1 MAKKVTVISTS
12 IRPNSNSELLAKS
25 FAEGAEAAGNEVTFI
40 TLKDKDIRFC
50 RGCLSCHQTGKC
62 IIQDD
67 VAPIMDAVLQAD
79 VVAWATPIY
88 YFEMSGQMKTLIDR
102 MNPMYPKDYRFRD
115 VYFLATAAG
124 APRGDPVR
132 RAALFGSLLFVWRG
146 TQDGLPVHTLIHGLA
161 PVIHKST
168 AQGLITSFC
177 NSIVNEPDFPLD
189 ITVKANA
196 ITGGVDDNAPVFAA
210 LSSIPSE
217 KIRRKL

>member
-79 VVAWATPIY
+79 VVVWATPIY

-115 VYFLATAAG
+115 VYFLATAAARFPG
-124 APRGDPVR
+124 VPSWRRPGRWERKYRKKVVKSCFGGGGTERGPRPPSSS
-132 RAALFGSLLFVWRG
+132 FWF
-146 TQDGLPVHTLIHGLA
+146 
-161 PVIHKST
+161 ST
-168 AQGLITSFC
+168 FC
-177 NSIVNEPDFPLD
+177 MARD
-189 ITVKANA
+189 A
-196 ITGGVDDNAPVFAA
+196 GWFACPYTYPWPCA
-210 LSSIPSE
+210 GYP
-217 KIRRKL
+217 